1 MKHIYLKTLDWK
13 AIVLEPRVMGVIRE
27 EGGKMYMGEEKW
39 YEACEE
45 FYEGFRGYQVRRH
58 AHYNSLPC
66 DSWFVCLISSVAPPQ
81 EANDSRAKDA
91 LKYMVLANMLALSDI
106 NPFAAHETKAFQ
118 EETEIMAMQM
128 LRSAYE
134 ANDLASFERTLEKKA
149 NHILADPFIMEYVE
163 PLRRRMLEKVI
174 LASSVLTSANKLL

>member
-1 MKHIYLKTLDWK
+1 MLNLKATVVD
-13 AIVLEPRVMGVIRE
+13 PRTSGVIHV
-27 EGGKMYMGEEKW
+27 EGGKMLMGVGKW
-39 YEACEE
+39 SKAYEE

-134 ANDLASFERTLEKKA
+134 ANDIDCFERTLKNEA
-149 NHILADPFIMEYVE
+149 ICILDDSFITRCLEL
-163 PLRRRMLEKVI
+163 LRLRMRDQVL
-174 LASSVLTSANKLL
+174 LALLRPYQRTQTS